1 MPIVIGAKYSPY
13 SFEDMLKPLAMA
25 QQEYNTVQE
34 GLSALTDS
42 SNQFSRYLEGTQAG
56 ERVKQYNAA
65 IDTAVTDM
73 AKNGLRKTNRD
84 TLLGLKRQYNNDIAK
99 INQSAAQLD
108 TLYKGVQAAK
118 LKAQASGDTLFVA
131 NMPNVDTL
139 LTDPSAS
146 PTMISG
152 MGLQKQGMQAAQA
165 ASLRNVLN
173 STKAG
178 QGVMRMYNEIVQGY
192 GYGSAE
198 AQKFLENAASI
209 PELKQALDTISQMY
223 NVDSLG
229 ADSGRARQ
237 FIMQGIMDGLTTQ
250 QKSTYTEDPEKKA
263 ALDLSMYKQ
272 KVDYQTEAAIKQEY
286 AKQDAKAQAAAAN
299 GGLGSG
305 SVEGI
310 YSQNFVTTNGNS
322 IAQVQQAINGLHAS
336 NGGLSSAVFGKTWG
350 NVNPMKVY
358 EEYQARTSKNDRG
371 TAMYAV
377 GTEGRVGKN
386 FWDKDTPE
394 SALNSLKKK
403 YGIGRILTSQEYKA
417 LKDLGYT
424 SDNFFKKA
432 GSYHNFKQS
441 LNTQIDELAHNTA
454 IYNINGG
461 ETNKRITTRVL
472 ENADLFGEN
481 NPDATLVQEF
491 ERGKKK
497 GNVSPTKLR
506 KDMEKGAQFT
516 LGLSKEGLVL
526 TSSIGGKQYIIAPE
540 LISTEAKNA
549 IDALPTNIQ
558 RALAAQEAY
567 YVQNY
572 GRKPTKAEKQR
583 LESDAYQA
591 TVKGIASSVGVDIVQ
606 SLPATSKDAE

>member
-13 SFEDMLKPLAMA
+13 SFDDMLKPLAMA

-108 TLYKGVQAAK
+108 TLYKGVQAAR

-165 ASLRNVLN
+165 ASLRNVIN
-173 STKAG
+173 NTAEG
-178 QGVMRMYNEIVQGY
+178 QGALRMYIQAVQGY

-250 QKSTYTEDPEKKA
+250 QKTSYMEDPEKKA

-286 AKQDAKAQAAAAN
+286 AKQAAKAQTAAAN

-350 NVNPMKVY
+350 NVNPMKLY
-358 EEYQARTSKNDRG
+358 EEYRSQFNNMGSRSITGVDTG
-371 TAMYAV
+371 T
-377 GTEGRVGKN
+377 TN
-386 FWDKDTPE
+386 FRSADKI
-394 SALNSLKKK
+394 AQQNGAKRL
-403 YGIGRILTSQEYKA
+403 LTAEEYSA

-424 SDNFFKKA
+424 SGNFFKKA

-461 ETNKRITTRVL
+461 ETNKRITERVL
-472 ENADLFGEN
+472 KNADLFGEN

-506 KDMEKGAQFT
+506 KDMEKGEQFT

-606 SLPATSKDAE
+606 SLPETNKGAE

>member
-1 MPIVIGAKYSPY
+1 MPIVINAKFRPF
-13 SFEDMLKPLAMA
+13 SFEEQLRPLAMLT
-25 QQEYNTVQE
+25 QEYNTVQE

-42 SNQFSRYLEGTQAG
+42 SNQFSRYLDGTQAG
-56 ERVKQYNAA
+56 ERVKAYNAA
-65 IDTAVTDM
+65 IDAAVTDM
-73 AKNGLRKTNRD
+73 AKNGLKRTNRD

-108 TLYKGVQAAK
+108 TLYKGVQAAQ
-118 LKAQASGDTLFVA
+118 LKAQASGDTLFVT

-146 PTMISG
+146 PIMVSG

-198 AQKFLENAASI
+198 AKKFLENAASI

-229 ADSGRARQ
+229 ADSGRAKQ

-263 ALDLSMYKQ
+263 ALDLNMYKQ
-272 KVDYQTEAAIKQEY
+272 KVDYQTEAAIRQKYEEE
-286 AKQDAKAQAAAAN
+286 KAKAN
-299 GGLGSG
+299 GDLGSG

-336 NGGLSSAVFGKTWG
+336 NGGLSAAVFGKTWG
-350 NVNPMKVY
+350 SVNPMKLY
-358 EEYQARTSKNDRG
+358 EEYRNQFNNMGSRSITGVNTG
-371 TAMYAV
+371 T
-377 GTEGRVGKN
+377 TN
-386 FWDKDTPE
+386 FKSADKI
-394 SALNSLKKK
+394 AQQNGVKRL
-403 YGIGRILTSQEYKA
+403 LTAKEYSA

-424 SDNFFKKA
+424 ASNFFKKA

-454 IYNINGG
+454 IYSINGD
-461 ETNKRITTRVL
+461 ETNKRITQRVL
-472 ENADLFGEN
+472 QNADLFGEN
-481 NPDATLVQEF
+481 NPNATLVQEF

-497 GNVSPTKLR
+497 GNVNPTKLR

-526 TSSIGGKQYIIAPE
+526 TPSIGGKQYIIAPE
-540 LISTEAKNA
+540 LISTEVKNA

-606 SLPATSKDAE
+606 SLPTTSKDAE

>member
-1 MPIVIGAKYSPY
+1 MPVVIGARYSPY

-108 TLYKGVQAAK
+108 TLYKGVQAAR

-229 ADSGRARQ
+229 ADSGRAKQ

-350 NVNPMKVY
+350 NVNPMKLY
-358 EEYQARTSKNDRG
+358 EQYVNQNSYSRRPMGVQVPVKPWG
-371 TAMYAV
+371 TPDAKTT
-377 GTEGRVGKN
+377 TEFAKAHGAGR
-386 FWDKDTPE
+386 
-394 SALNSLKKK
+394 L
-403 YGIGRILTSQEYKA
+403 LTSQEYKA

-424 SDNFFKKA
+424 SDNFFQKA

-461 ETNKRITTRVL
+461 ETNKRITERVL
-472 ENADLFGEN
+472 KNADLFGKN

-497 GNVSPTKLR
+497 GNVNPTKLR
-506 KDMEKGAQFT
+506 KDLEKGAQFT

-526 TSSIGGKQYIIAPE
+526 TSSIGGNQYIIAPE
-540 LISTEAKNA
+540 LISGEAKTA

-591 TVKGIASSVGVDIVQ
+591 TVKGIASSVGVDITQ
-606 SLPATSKDAE
+606 ALPQTSSSAE

>member
-1 MPIVIGAKYSPY
+1 MPVVIGARYNPY

-108 TLYKGVQAAK
+108 TLYKGVQAAR

-229 ADSGRARQ
+229 ADSGRAKQ

-272 KVDYQTEAAIKQEY
+272 KVDYQTEAAIRQKY
-286 AKQDAKAQAAAAN
+286 AEEEAKAQAAAAN

-350 NVNPMKVY
+350 NVNPMKLY
-358 EEYQARTSKNDRG
+358 EQYVNQTSYSRRPMGVQVPVKPWG
-371 TAMYAV
+371 TPDAQTSESFAKKH
-377 GTEGRVGKN
+377 GAGR
-386 FWDKDTPE
+386 
-394 SALNSLKKK
+394 L
-403 YGIGRILTSQEYKA
+403 LTSQEYKA

-424 SDNFFKKA
+424 SDNFFQKA

-441 LNTQIDELAHNTA
+441 LNTQVDELAHNTA
-454 IYNINGG
+454 IYNINGN
-461 ETNKRITTRVL
+461 ETNKRITARVL
-472 ENADLFGEN
+472 KNADLYGKN

-497 GNVSPTKLR
+497 GNVNPTKLR
-506 KDMEKGAQFT
+506 KDMEKGEQFT

-540 LISTEAKNA
+540 LISEEAKNA

-558 RALAAQEAY
+558 KALVAQEKTFMEW
-567 YVQNY
+567 Y

-606 SLPATSKDAE
+606 SLPETNKGAE

>member
-108 TLYKGVQAAK
+108 TLYKGVQAAR

-139 LTDPSAS
+139 LADPSAS

-198 AQKFLENAASI
+198 ARKFLENAASI

-229 ADSGRARQ
+229 VDSGRAKQ

-250 QKSTYTEDPEKKA
+250 QKTSYMEDPEKKA

-286 AKQDAKAQAAAAN
+286 AKQNAKAQAAAAN

-350 NVNPMKVY
+350 NVNPMKLY
-358 EEYQARTSKNDRG
+358 EQFVNQKSYSQRPMGVQVPVKPWG
-371 TAMYAV
+371 TPDAQ
-377 GTEGRVGKN
+377 
-386 FWDKDTPE
+386 TPE
-394 SALNSLKKK
+394 SFAKKH
-403 YGIGRILTSQEYKA
+403 GAGRLLTSQEYKA

-424 SDNFFKKA
+424 SDNFFQKA

-454 IYNINGG
+454 IYNINGN
-461 ETNKRITTRVL
+461 ETNKRITARVL
-472 ENADLFGEN
+472 KNADLYGKN

-506 KDMEKGAQFT
+506 KDMEKGEQFT

-540 LISTEAKNA
+540 LISAEAKNA

-558 RALAAQEAY
+558 KALVAQEKTFMEW
-567 YVQNY
+567 Y

-606 SLPATSKDAE
+606 SLPETNKGAE

>member
-1 MPIVIGAKYSPY
+1 MPIVIGARYNPY
-13 SFEDMLKPLAMA
+13 SFDDMLKPLAMA

-108 TLYKGVQAAK
+108 TLYKGVQAAR

-146 PTMISG
+146 PTMVSG

-198 AQKFLENAASI
+198 AQRFLENAASI

-229 ADSGRARQ
+229 ADSGRAKQ

-272 KVDYQTEAAIKQEY
+272 KVDYQTEAAIRQKY
-286 AKQDAKAQAAAAN
+286 AEEEAKAQAAAAN

-350 NVNPMKVY
+350 NVNPMKLY
-358 EEYQARTSKNDRG
+358 EQYVNQNSYSRRAMGVQVPVKPWG
-371 TAMYAV
+371 TPDAKTT
-377 GTEGRVGKN
+377 TEFAKAHGAGR
-386 FWDKDTPE
+386 
-394 SALNSLKKK
+394 L
-403 YGIGRILTSQEYKA
+403 LTSQEYKA

-424 SDNFFKKA
+424 SDNFFQKA

-461 ETNKRITTRVL
+461 ETNKRITARVL

-506 KDMEKGAQFT
+506 KDMEKGEQFT

-540 LISTEAKNA
+540 LISAEAKNA

-558 RALAAQEAY
+558 KALVAQEKTFMEW
-567 YVQNY
+567 Y

-606 SLPATSKDAE
+606 SLPETNKGAE

>member
-108 TLYKGVQAAK
+108 TLYKGVQAAR

-165 ASLRNVLN
+165 ASLRNVIN
-173 STKAG
+173 NTAEG
-178 QGVMRMYNEIVQGY
+178 QGALRMYIQAVQGY

-250 QKSTYTEDPEKKA
+250 QKTSYMEDPEKKA

-286 AKQDAKAQAAAAN
+286 AKQAAKAQAAAAN

-350 NVNPMKVY
+350 NVNPMKLY
-358 EEYQARTSKNDRG
+358 EEYRSQFNNMGSRSITGVDTG
-371 TAMYAV
+371 T
-377 GTEGRVGKN
+377 TN
-386 FWDKDTPE
+386 FRSADKI
-394 SALNSLKKK
+394 AQQNGAKRL
-403 YGIGRILTSQEYKA
+403 LTAEEYSA

-424 SDNFFKKA
+424 SGNFFKKA

-606 SLPATSKDAE
+606 SLPETNKGAE